1 MSYNLQ
7 CSPAFFCCVLYNSST
22 ACNVAVKILAPK
34 FGRLSYHYSKAMR
47 MDWFNG
53 MLKYR
58 LLDSWISLKL
68 TLYDNFLFSQYR

>member
-1 MSYNLQ
+1 MLYDISYLTALSNFL
-7 CSPAFFCCVLYNSST
+7 FCGCCNSST

-53 MLKYR
+53 MFKYSR
-58 LLDSWISLKL
+58 AS
-68 TLYDNFLFSQYR
+68 R

>member
-1 MSYNLQ
+1 MFSSFQLYFLCV
-7 CSPAFFCCVLYNSST
+7 CSLSHNSST

-53 MLKYR
+53 TLEHR
-58 LLDSWISLKL
+58 VFRFLD
-68 TLYDNFLFSQYR
+68 FSETVI